1 MERRPSLIPAA
12 ALGAACFVALLG
24 GEVALLLRAGAVGVG
39 MDTEGPFA
47 ALFRAVRPH
56 VPGLLGRVAVLYAL
70 AGAALGLLASAL
82 VTVTGLP
89 RLRGLSAFTA
99 GTALLGLWGWR
110 MAVMRPALF
119 DDLPFGQPLFR
130 YLAEHGEPW
139 HPAAVAAAFALL
151 LMGAWV
157 RCRPVVSRAARAVL
171 AVAAAAGLSAAL
183 PPLPWSPR
191 PGDRPAPL
199 VVIIGVDAFR
209 VDRLAANGERRGIAP
224 NLDAFIQDATL
235 FDRAYTPIAQT
246 EPAWRSLLTA
256 RWPHRHGDRYPLT
269 AASRWVPLPTFAA
282 RFGAAGYG
290 TSFRTD
296 CSRFHFEDGASG
308 FEDRVQP
315 PRGAVNFLLEKLRL
329 RGVGMFG
336 ANVAGAWLLPEMVD
350 NRALAG
356 LHEPFGYA
364 DRLAADLVSR
374 AAGGPQLYA
383 FHATSAHFPGDPTW
397 PYYRRFADPETA
409 LERRLRMVFAPV
421 ARGGTRPAG
430 VTRRSSEALY
440 DGLIAQADD
449 QVGRVLD
456 ALRRT
461 GRYDEALIVLFSDH
475 GESFHADAPDVQ
487 GATPV
492 HGARLHDE
500 ENRILFAVK
509 LPKSLPGPRV
519 ARTDALVRLVDVGP
533 TLLELAGLPALEG
546 VDGASFVPL
555 LRGEPSSP
563 RLLYAETGFT
573 HVTPDVFFPG
583 HRATAPRSFDAYR
596 IRADGVVE
604 LSPEAH
610 VSALA
615 DKDVGAFDGQGWL
628 VRSPLAD
635 GGTEER
641 CEGTCGPGLSA
652 FLDAE
657 VGAPVV
663 GQGP

>member
-1 MERRPSLIPAA
+1 VSRRPSPLVAPAV
-12 ALGAACFVALLG
+12 GAACLLALLG
-24 GEVALLLRAGAVGVG
+24 GEVALLLRTGAVGLG
-39 MDTEGPFA
+39 METEGPFA

-56 VPGLLGRVAVLYAL
+56 LPGLLGRVALLYAL
-70 AGAALGLLASAL
+70 AGAGLGLLSWAL
-82 VTVTGLP
+82 VTASGLP
-89 RLRGLSAFTA
+89 RLRALFTCLVGSVL
-99 GTALLGLWGWR
+99 GTLWTWR

-119 DDLPFGQPLFR
+119 DDLPFCQPLWR
-130 YLAEHGEPW
+130 GLAERGEPW
-139 HPAAVAAAFALL
+139 HPAVVAAVVGLL
-151 LMGAWV
+151 LLGAWG
-157 RCRPVVSRAARAVL
+157 RFRPSPSRAALGVL
-171 AVAAAAGLSAAL
+171 AVGAAAGISAAL
-183 PPLPWSPR
+183 PSPAWPPR
-191 PGDRPAPL
+191 AAVPPPPL

-224 NLDAFIQDATL
+224 HLDAFLQDATL
-235 FDRAYTPIAQT
+235 FDRAYTPLAQT

-269 AASRWVPLPTFAA
+269 AASHWAPLPTFAA
-282 RFGAAGYG
+282 RLGAAGYG

-296 CSRFHFEDGASG
+296 CSRFHYEDGASG
-308 FEDRVQP
+308 FEDRAQP
-315 PRGAVNFLLEKLRL
+315 PRGAVNFLLEKLRF
-329 RGVGMFG
+329 RGVGVFG
-336 ANVAGAWLLPEMVD
+336 AHAAGAWLLPEMVD

-364 DRLAADLVSR
+364 DRLAEDLVTR
-374 AAGGPQLYA
+374 AAAGPLLYA

-397 PYYRRFADPETA
+397 PYYRRFADPDTA

-421 ARGGTRPAG
+421 ARGGTRPDG
-430 VTRRSSEALY
+430 VTQRSSEALY

-456 ALRRT
+456 GLRRA

-500 ENRILFAVK
+500 ENRILLAVK
-509 LPKSLPGPRV
+509 LPKSHPGPRV
-519 ARTDALVRLVDVGP
+519 ARTDALVRLLDVGP
-533 TLLELAGLPALEG
+533 TLLDLAGLPPLEG
-546 VDGASFVPL
+546 VDGSSLAPL
-555 LRGEPSSP
+555 LRGEPSAP

-573 HVTPDVFFPG
+573 HVAPDVFFPG
-583 HRATAPRSFDAYR
+583 HRATAPRTFDAYR

-610 VSALA
+610 AAALA

-635 GGTEER
+635 GGTVER
-641 CEGTCGPGLSA
+641 CEGTCGPHLSA

-657 VGAPVV
+657 TGAAVV
-663 GQGP
+663 GPRP

>member
-1 MERRPSLIPAA
+1 
-12 ALGAACFVALLG
+12 
-24 GEVALLLRAGAVGVG
+24 VALLLRSGAVGLG
-39 MDTEGPFA
+39 METEGPFA

-56 VPGLLGRVAVLYAL
+56 LPGLLGRVALLYAL
-70 AGAALGLLASAL
+70 AGAALGLVSSAW
-82 VTVTGLP
+82 VTACGLP
-89 RLRGLSAFTA
+89 RLRGLSAWA
-99 GTALLGLWGWR
+99 VGGALGALWTWR
-110 MAVMRPALF
+110 LTVMRPALF
-119 DDLPFGQPLFR
+119 DDLPFGQSLFR
-130 YLAEHGEPW
+130 ALAERGQPW
-139 HPAAVAAAFALL
+139 HPAAVALL
-151 LMGAWV
+151 LGLACAAAALKRRPTPSRGAL
-157 RCRPVVSRAARAVL
+157 AVL
-171 AVAAAAGLSAAL
+171 AVAGASALAVAL
-183 PPLPWSPR
+183 PSPPWQGR
-191 PGDRPAPL
+191 GEGGPL
-199 VVIIGVDAFR
+199 VVVIGVDAFR

-224 NLDAFIQDATL
+224 KLDAFLQDATL

-269 AASRWVPLPTFAA
+269 AASRWAPLPTFAA

-308 FEDRVQP
+308 FEDREQP
-315 PRGAVNFLLEKLRL
+315 PRGAVNFLLEKLRF

-336 ANVAGAWLLPEMVD
+336 AHGAGAWLLPEMVD

-364 DRLAADLVSR
+364 DRLTADLVHR
-374 AAGGPQLYA
+374 AAQGPLLYA

-397 PYYRRFADPETA
+397 PYYRRFADADTA

-421 ARGGTRPAG
+421 ARGGSRPEG

-456 ALRRT
+456 GLRRA
-461 GRYDEALIVLFSDH
+461 GRYDEALVVLFSDH

-500 ENRILFAVK
+500 ENRILLAVK
-509 LPKSLPGPRV
+509 LPRSHPGPRV

-533 TLLELAGLPALEG
+533 TLLELAGLPPLEG
-546 VDGASFVPL
+546 VEGESLAPL
-555 LRGEPSSP
+555 LRGEPAPP

-573 HVTPDVFFPG
+573 HVAPDVFFPG
-583 HRATAPRSFDAYR
+583 HLSTAPRSFDAYR

-610 VSALA
+610 AAALA
-615 DKDVGAFDGQGWL
+615 DKDVGAFDGRGWL

-635 GGTEER
+635 GGTAER

-657 VGAPVV
+657 VGAAVV